1 MQTSVT
7 REELTALPSA
17 FQRQLNNARYPMPGS
32 DNTDRQLANAYRAR
46 FNWWVD
52 LAAAYLPHIE
62 AAADEEGEW
71 LPLMESAKLALSRAD
86 HWGCMA
92 DSLDPIEG

>member
-1 MQTSVT
+1 METIIARDT
-7 REELTALPSA
+7 LAALPTA
-17 FQRQLNNARYPMPGS
+17 FQRTLNTARYPMPGS
-32 DNTDRQLANAYRAR
+32 DNTDRQLASAYRVR

-71 LPLMESAKLALSRAD
+71 LPLMESAKLALARAD
-86 HWGCMA
+86 YWGCIA
-92 DSLDPIEG
+92 DSIDPIEA